1 LHDKLFK
8 GANVLN
14 YNEIY
19 PALQLKSVSQIF
31 IFKFAAQ
38 LRNQLKIKYNGIY

>member
-1 LHDKLFK
+1 MTNNFK

-19 PALQLKSVSQIF
+19 PHFQLKSVSQFF

-38 LRNQLKIKYNGIY
+38 LRIEIIIKYNGIY